1 MSFRAEYTPYN
12 IKKVNQV
19 EVDCMEIAI
28 TVAVNH
34 PEFDY
39 LWLRGYAYDTC
50 MEATNQC

>member
-1 MSFRAEYTPYN
+1 MSFRAEDAPFN
-12 IKKVNQV
+12 VKKVI
-19 EVDCMEIAI
+19 EVDCMEIVI

-39 LWLRGYAYDTC
+39 LWLRGYAYDLC